1 MTMIQLV
8 RQTTRET
15 DVRHPA
21 KRAHSATHIGGETH
35 PHALMLA
42 PVHRMTEAGSVTIAT
57 VQARGTPNHREE

>member
-21 KRAHSATHIGGETH
+21 KRAHSATHLGGNA
-35 PHALMLA
+35 PHAPMLA
-42 PVHRMTEAGSVTIAT
+42 PVHRMTEA
-57 VQARGTPNHREE
+57 